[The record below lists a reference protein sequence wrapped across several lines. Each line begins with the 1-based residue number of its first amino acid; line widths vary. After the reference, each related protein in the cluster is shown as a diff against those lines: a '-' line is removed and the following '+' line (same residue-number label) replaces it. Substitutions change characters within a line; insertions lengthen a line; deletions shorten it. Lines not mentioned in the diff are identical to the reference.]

1 MSTVPASASAP
12 VPLPPTLL
20 RFVWTH
26 RRDFVPGLCFAV
38 LRILSIAPLPVIFQ
52 RILDVHLPAG
62 DERGILLLS
71 ALTLGLLCV
80 HQLCSVRG
88 ASLLGA
94 ASSRVVL
101 GLRALIFQKVQFLSF
116 GYLDRQQ
123 TGRLLSKYAFD
134 TQKVEGVLMPVLNG
148 FIPDSIYSILTFA
161 VLVSLNLPL
170 ALVVV
175 LMLPVFAIM
184 RARYFERFR
193 VKNEASRLAQ
203 EKLTGTANE
212 LFTAL
217 KLVRVYGEEAQAADQ
232 LAGPADAVA
241 RSRVELI
248 AVSTSFGAFSF
259 AAIKVLS
266 LVVVAGGAL
275 LAIHGQVSAGTVIA
289 FVAGVPVLIGPIQMF
304 AGVSE
309 QYFTAEAGYRSV
321 NELLDAPYVEAW
333 HGSRR
338 PEPLR
343 GGVAF
348 DRVSFHY
355 PDDERGAIHDLSL
368 IIAPGEKIAFVG
380 PSGAGKSTLAN
391 LLLGLHRP
399 QSGEIRIDGVAQA
412 ELDLRWFRRRT
423 ALVMQE
429 SILLSGSIAD
439 NLRFGRPDASDE
451 DLRAAARLA
460 CAEEFILRLPEGY
473 ATRVGERG
481 ALLSGGQRQR
491 LAIARALLR
500 DPAVLILDEPTSALD
515 YESERLIQQALDNV
529 SRGRTVITIAHRL
542 STIRHADR
550 IVVLEGGRVV
560 EQGDFATLAASGGY
574 FSRLLGGQSP
584 EAAASLARA

>member
-1 MSTVPASASAP
+1 MSPSPALAP
-12 VPLPPTLL
+12 DPLPSSLL
-20 RFVWTH
+20 RFAWSH
-26 RRDFVPGLCFAV
+26 RRAFYPGLGFAV
-38 LRILSIAPLPVIFQ
+38 LRILSIAPLPVLFQ

-62 DERGILLLS
+62 DQRGILVLS
-71 ALTLGLLCV
+71 ALTVALLCV
-80 HQLCSVRG
+80 HQVCSVKG

-94 ASSRVVL
+94 AVARVIL
-101 GLRALIFQKVQFLSF
+101 GLRARIFQKVQFLSF

-148 FIPDSIYSILTFA
+148 FIPDSLYSVLTFA

-203 EKLTGTANE
+203 EKLTGAASE

-259 AAIKVLS
+259 AAIKILS

-275 LAIHGQVSAGTVIA
+275 LAIYGEVSVGTVIA
-289 FVAGVPVLIGPIQMF
+289 FVAGVPVLVGPIQMF

-309 QYFTAEAGYRSV
+309 QYFTAEAGYRSL
-321 NELLDAPYVEAW
+321 NELLDAPYLEEW
-333 HGSRR
+333 HGARR

-343 GGVAF
+343 GRITF
-348 DRVSFHY
+348 DRVGFHY
-355 PDDERGAIHDLSL
+355 PDDVRGAIHDLSL
-368 IIAPGEKIAFVG
+368 DLAPGEKVAFVG

-399 QSGEIRIDGVAQA
+399 QTGEIRIDGIPQA

-439 NLRFGRPDASDE
+439 NLRFGRPEATDAE
-451 DLRAAARLA
+451 LHEAARLA

-515 YESERLIQQALDNV
+515 YESERLIQQALDNIA
-529 SRGRTVITIAHRL
+529 RGRTVITIAHRL

-550 IVVLEGGRVV
+550 IVVLEAGRIV
-560 EQGDFATLAASGGY
+560 EQGDFARLAASGGY
-574 FSRLLGGQSP
+574 FSRLLGAQPS
-584 EAAASLARA
+584 ETARAV

>member
-1 MSTVPASASAP
+1 MSTAPAQ
-12 VPLPPTLL
+12 LPPTLP
-20 RFVWTH
+20 RFLWAH
-26 RRDFVPGLCFAV
+26 RRDFLPGLGIAI
-38 LRILSIAPLPVIFQ
+38 LRILTIAPLPLIFQ
-52 RILDVHLPAG
+52 RILDVHLPAK
-62 DERGILLLS
+62 DEAGILWLS
-71 ALTLGLLCV
+71 ALTVGLLV
-80 HQLCSVRG
+80 AHQFCSVAG
-88 ASLLGA
+88 ASLLA
-94 ASSRVVL
+94 RTTTRVVL
-101 GLRALIFQKVQFLSF
+101 DLRGRIFQKIQFLSF

-134 TQKVEGVLMPVLNG
+134 TQKVEGAIMPILNS
-148 FIPDSIYSILTFA
+148 FIPDSIYSLLTFG

-184 RARYFERFR
+184 RTRYFNRFR
-193 VKNEASRLAQ
+193 DKNEANRLAQ
-203 EKLTGTANE
+203 EKLTGAANE
-212 LFTAL
+212 LFTAI
-217 KLVRVYGEEAQAADQ
+217 KLVRVYGEEAQAAGH
-232 LAGPADAVA
+232 LAASNDAVA
-241 RSRVELI
+241 RSRVELV

-275 LAIHGQVSAGTVIA
+275 LAIHGQVSVGTVIA
-289 FVAGVPVLIGPIQMF
+289 FVAGVPVLVGPIQMF
-304 AGVSE
+304 ASVSE
-309 QYFTAEAGYRSV
+309 QFFTAEAGYRSV
-321 NELLDAPYVEAW
+321 SELIDAPYVEEW

-343 GGVAF
+343 GAIAF
-348 DRVSFHY
+348 DRVQFRY
-355 PDDERGAIHDLSL
+355 PEGDRGAINDLSL
-368 IIAPGEKIAFVG
+368 DIRPGEKIAFVG

-399 QSGEIRIDGVAQA
+399 QAGEIRIDGVPQA

-429 SILLSGSIAD
+429 SILLSGTVAD
-439 NLRFGRPDASDE
+439 NLRFARTDATDE
-451 DLRAAARLA
+451 ELHAAARLA
-460 CAEEFILRLPEGY
+460 CAEEFILRLPQGY
-473 ATRVGERG
+473 DTRVGERG

-515 YESERLIQQALDNV
+515 YESERLIQQALDNLA
-529 SRGRTVITIAHRL
+529 RGRTVITIAHRL

-550 IVVLEGGRVV
+550 IVVLQEGRIV
-560 EQGDFATLAASGGY
+560 EQGTFAELSAGGGY
-574 FSRLLGGQSP
+574 FARLLGQQP
-584 EAAASLARA
+584 AEAK